1 MICTDAVESHSMTKI
16 LDQAIAKAQA
26 LSEEDQEALGAVM
39 LSLAEGGPAAVADN
53 DDETCAAIRE
63 GLAQA
68 NRGEFMP
75 DDEIQA
81 LWKRYG
87 L

>member
-1 MICTDAVESHSMTKI
+1 MTKI
-16 LDQAIAKAQA
+16 LDQAIAKARA
-26 LSEEDQEALGAVM
+26 LSDQDQDALGVVM
-39 LSLAEGGPAAVADN
+39 LSLAEDWPNGL
-53 DDETCAAIRE
+53 DDLDEETRAAIRE

-68 NRGEFMP
+68 GRGEFVP
-75 DDEIQA
+75 EQDIEA